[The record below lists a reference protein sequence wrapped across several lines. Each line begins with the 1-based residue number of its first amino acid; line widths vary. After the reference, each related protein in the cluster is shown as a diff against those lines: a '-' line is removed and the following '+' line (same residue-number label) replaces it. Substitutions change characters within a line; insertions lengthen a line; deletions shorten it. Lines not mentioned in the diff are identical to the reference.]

1 MTNCTTVN
9 PSIGVST
16 GSIKQA
22 EPGRRWTLCWT
33 KLLRFQL
40 FREKGVGTRRRL
52 NSCLRLYINGS
63 SGSCT
68 SKHKHTRGVSEQF
81 PRFLSQGYLPFYLSL
96 FLPFPLFLCLFN
108 LYTAYSASLEK
119 VDETALIKKS
129 NEVRATEVLGVLGPD
144 GRDVHATSS
153 GRLHF
158 KSEKPETC
166 GSPLARRPGR
176 RDREQVRACLL
187 MAACFPSILPPRT
200 HPTSVDRGS
209 HGVWV
214 RASD

>member
-22 EPGRRWTLCWT
+22 EPGRRWTFCWT

-144 GRDVHATSS
+144 GRDVTHTHTHTHTLRNLPTTTTGGCSRLYSYS
-153 GRLHF
+153 GEVQRNSEGDGRNDVRNRL
-158 KSEKPETC
+158 
-166 GSPLARRPGR
+166 LAR
-176 RDREQVRACLL
+176 
-187 MAACFPSILPPRT
+187 S
-200 HPTSVDRGS
+200 
-209 HGVWV
+209 
-214 RASD
+214 